1 MEDQITHLTRE
12 GFRKFE
18 AELNYLRTVRRSE
31 VADRL
36 RIALEEGGDLVENAE
51 YDDAKNEQ
59 AFVEG
64 RIQQLEMMLSRARI
78 IEDEEQ
84 QQPEGQKKS
93 KAEENAIRLNSVAKV
108 QEEGEK
114 PETFHIVGAA
124 EADPASGKI
133 SDASPLGRALMGK
146 KKGDTITINAPDGSF
161 SYKIMSVQNG

>member
-18 AELNYLRTVRRSE
+18 AELNYLRAVRRSE

-36 RIALEEGGDLVENAE
+36 RLALEEGGDLVENAE

-78 IEDEEQ
+78 IEDEETQ
-84 QQPEGQKKS
+84 SHVG
-93 KAEENAIRLNSVAKV
+93 KAADHTIRLNSVVKV
-108 QEEGEK
+108 HQEGAK

-124 EADPASGKI
+124 EADPAAGKI
-133 SDASPLGRALMGK
+133 SDVSPLGRALMGK
-146 KKGDTITINAPDGSF
+146 KKGELITINAPDGSF
-161 SYKIMSVQNG
+161 SYKIMSVSNG